1 MKLNISWFNFVETSI
16 FKLLGNIPLWCQPPV
31 WRNESVQNFR
41 SYTYISLFSARKS
54 QNAAS
59 RFFIERIG
67 LKENYSTKLRNQR
80 GYKRRPSVKTL
91 KLHLKGRSQVQA
103 SSSHL
108 GVKRHFAVHNFIPKP
123 FDSSSV
129 KGKILFY
136 YRRMQGGTELKHWL
150 FI

>member
-1 MKLNISWFNFVETSI
+1 MKLNISWFNFVVTSI
-16 FKLLGNIPLWCQPPV
+16 FKLLGNISLWCQPPV
-31 WRNESVQNFR
+31 CRNKSVQNYR

-59 RFFIERIG
+59 RFFIERVG

-80 GYKRRPSVKTL
+80 GYKRRPSIKTHR
-91 KLHLKGRSQVQA
+91 LHLKGRSQVQA

-108 GVKRHFAVHNFIPKP
+108 GVKRHFAAHNFIPKP

-129 KGKILFY
+129 KGKISFY
-136 YRRMQGGTELKHWL
+136 YRRMLGGSSNINYS
-150 FI
+150 FR